1 MPIRANPQS
10 PKLKFPS
17 VISNSSLI
25 RIAVLSAMTLTSMA
39 TSAETTARVADGKK
53 WTQRKVRTVESLGP
67 VAPVAKDQLS
77 IYGGYKGAW
86 QATASGFFRTEF
98 RDQRWWFVD
107 PLGYP
112 FISVGMNTLNLRLLK
127 NETEPAE
134 PGGTEAKAGR
144 TLDFMRQY
152 SFNTIGRWSDVG
164 SLNQAKNRMPY
175 TTTNSFMAIYRN
187 KRPASHGARGYVNQT
202 IPVFDEAFVTF
213 ADEYAKRMV
222 AHLKD
227 DPWVLGHYTDNE
239 LPIRPDALKLYL
251 ALPPTDRGHQEA
263 VRWLAARKQK
273 PGKYS
278 KEDNDAFVE
287 HVAFTYYTVA
297 ASALRKHAPKHL
309 VIGSRQHGRTLTKS
323 LFRGSRPLDVV
334 SVNYYHAW
342 SPSSD
347 SMTGWLQSSGRP
359 FIQSEWYAKRSD
371 LTEKATGAG
380 FRVATQLDRGLFY
393 QNHALGLMDHPGA
406 IGWHWFKFSGT
417 MDNEYVPYA
426 ELLDKMGELNQRV
439 YPAMMPSKERST
451 RKPFASR
458 LSAPAPGEPSD
469 QNTFERW
476 QAFHFPA
483 NERAN
488 PAVSG
493 PEASAAGDGIT
504 NLFKY
509 ALLLDP
515 KMKVDPVEIP
525 RVTRDKGK
533 AQLKYVERI
542 MAEDLVYQVEI
553 SLDSE
558 IWQSG
563 GANVREIYRHSNRP
577 EVDDVIVEFVPTDA
591 VKHAYLRLQ
600 VEKKP
605 ISN

>member
-1 MPIRANPQS
+1 MA
-10 PKLKFPS
+10 
-17 VISNSSLI
+17 
-25 RIAVLSAMTLTSMA
+25 LTSMA
-39 TSAETTARVADGKK
+39 KSSETTASVANGKK

-67 VAPVAKDQLS
+67 VAPLAKEQLS

-86 QATASGFFRTEF
+86 QSTASGFFRTEF
-98 RDQRWWFVD
+98 RDKRWWFVD

-112 FISVGMNTLNLRLLK
+112 FISVGMNTLNLRLFK
-127 NETEPAE
+127 NEGQTAQPSD
-134 PGGTEAKAGR
+134 TEAKANR
-144 TLDFMRQY
+144 TLDFMREY
-152 SFNTIGRWSDVG
+152 GFNTIGRWSDVG
-164 SLNQAKNRMPY
+164 SLKQAKARMPY
-175 TTTNSFMAIYRN
+175 TTTNSFMGIYRN

-251 ALPPTDRGHQEA
+251 ALPATDRGHQEA
-263 VRWLAARKQK
+263 IRWLAARKLK

-334 SVNYYHAW
+334 SINYYHAW
-342 SPSSD
+342 SPSTN
-347 SMTGWLQSSGRP
+347 SMTGWVQASGRP
-359 FIQSEWYAKRSD
+359 FIQSEWYARRSD
-371 LTEKATGAG
+371 LTGKAKGAG

-406 IGWHWFKFSGT
+406 IGWHWFKFAGL
-417 MDNEYVPYA
+417 MNDEHVPYP
-426 ELLDKMGELNQRV
+426 ELLDKMGELNERV
-439 YPAMMPSKERST
+439 YPALMPSKGQSP
-451 RKPFASR
+451 RKIFASR
-458 LSAPAPGEPSD
+458 LSAPEPEEEPD
-469 QNTFERW
+469 RNTFVGWQQLHFSESERKD
-476 QAFHFPA
+476 PSI
-483 NERAN
+483 
-488 PAVSG
+488 SG
-493 PEASAAGDGIT
+493 PDASASGDGIS

-515 KMKVDPVEIP
+515 KEQVDPADIP

-542 MAEDLVYQVEI
+542 MAEDLDYQIEI

-558 IWQSG
+558 TWQSG
-563 GANVREIYRHSNRP
+563 GANVSEIYRHSNRP
-577 EVDDVIVEFVPTDA
+577 EEDDVVVEFVPTDA
-591 VKHAYLRLQ
+591 IQHAYLRLN
-600 VEKKP
+600 VKKKL
-605 ISN
+605 ITH

>member
-1 MPIRANPQS
+1 M
-10 PKLKFPS
+10 
-17 VISNSSLI
+17 ISNSSII
-25 RIAVLSAMTLTSMA
+25 RIAVLSAMTLTLMGQA
-39 TSAETTARVADGKK
+39 ADTTASVADGKK
-53 WTQRKVRTVESLGP
+53 WIQRKVRTVASLGP
-67 VAPVAKDQLS
+67 VAPIGKDQLS

-86 QATASGFFRTEF
+86 QSTASGFFRTEF
-98 RDQRWWFVD
+98 RDKRWWFVD

-127 NETEPAE
+127 NEAESAE
-134 PGGTEAKAGR
+134 PGGTETKAGR

-152 SFNTIGRWSDVG
+152 GFNTIGRWSDVG

-175 TTTNSFMAIYRN
+175 TTTNSFMGIYRN

-251 ALPPTDRGHQEA
+251 ALPATDRGHQEA
-263 VRWLAARKQK
+263 VRFLAARKQK

-334 SVNYYHAW
+334 SINYYHAW
-342 SPSSD
+342 SPSTN
-347 SMTGWLQSSGRP
+347 SMTGWMQNSGRP

-371 LTEKATGAG
+371 LTEKAKGAG

-417 MDNEYVPYA
+417 MDKDYAPYS
-426 ELLDKMGELNQRV
+426 ELLDKMGDLNERV
-439 YPAMMPSKERST
+439 YPALLPSKERST
-451 RKPFASR
+451 RKPFVSQ
-458 LSAPAPGEPSD
+458 LNKHEQKVEPD
-469 QNTFERW
+469 RNTFEGW
-476 QAFHFPA
+476 QACHFSES
-483 NERAN
+483 ERRNLAI
-488 PAVSG
+488 SG
-493 PEASAAGDGIT
+493 SDASASGDGIS
-504 NLFKY
+504 NLLKY

-515 KMKVDPVEIP
+515 KEKIDPSDIP
-525 RVTRDKGK
+525 RVSRDKGK
-533 AQLKYVERI
+533 VQLKYVERI
-542 MAEDLVYQVEI
+542 MAEDIVYQIEI
-553 SLDSE
+553 STDSE
-558 IWQSG
+558 IWQSA

-577 EVDDVIVEFVPTDA
+577 EEDDVVVEFSPTDA
-591 VKHAYLRLQ
+591 IKHAYLRLK
-600 VEKKP
+600 VTKKSIP
-605 ISN
+605 R